1 MFKYIVSFQDNGNI
15 LTINALMFDRAFNG
29 NALMSFFP
37 QQPLRQCNIGA
48 ITRGPPMSLGTPRDF
63 RSPTHRKLSTYKYI
77 NISLGSN
84 LVVYQPCVPQIS
96 NFQFE
101 QSFFFIVWQHIFILN
116 I

>member
-15 LTINALMFDRAFNG
+15 LTINALRFDRAFNG

-37 QQPLRQCNIGA
+37 QQPLRQCYIGA

-77 NISLGSN
+77 KHIILSVPTSIPFI
-84 LVVYQPCVPQIS
+84 VVYQLVYHGFQIP
-96 NFQFE
+96 
-101 QSFFFIVWQHIFILN
+101 I
-116 I
+116 